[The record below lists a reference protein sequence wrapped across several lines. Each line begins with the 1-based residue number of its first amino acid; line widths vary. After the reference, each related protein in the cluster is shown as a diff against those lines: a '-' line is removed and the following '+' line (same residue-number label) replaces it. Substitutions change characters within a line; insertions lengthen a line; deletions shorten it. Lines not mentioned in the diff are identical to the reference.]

1 MKHKLTLHIEAGEK
15 TCASEPGKFC
25 RFVGTRKYGTVFVCT
40 LFPPEKPGYKEPGA
54 TTELGEDGEGGWLL
68 RCQACL
74 DATQT

>member
-1 MKHKLTLHIEAGEK
+1 MKYSLNILIEAGEK

-25 RFVGTRKYGTVFVCT
+25 RFVGTWRMGSVAVCM
-40 LFPPEKPGYKEPGA
+40 LFPEPNPGYKESGMTA
-54 TTELGEDGEGGWLL
+54 LKESEKGWLL